1 MHCDLGFSF
10 MPAEKCAENL
20 EHYRAGARD
29 AGWEPTADNILYRQF
44 CFVHE
49 DEAEAHKAGADLG
62 GLFAGG
68 SMDMMMTMGMIGA
81 AMNGV
86 PKGVPLDPSKAPGM
100 SFSPGWYGTP
110 EQAVA
115 MIEEIHSVV
124 GMGRAEFIVGGT
136 PKTPHEAVVASIE
149 LMGETIVPALHADRF
164 SLAAV

>member
-20 EHYRAGARD
+20 EHYRAGAAD

-110 EQAVA
+110 EQALA
-115 MIEEIHSVV
+115 QIEAIHSVV
-124 GMGRAEFIVGGT
+124 GMGRVEFIVGGT
-136 PKTPHEAVVASIE
+136 PKTPHEAVVESLQ
-149 LMGETIVPALHADRF
+149 LMGDTMIPALHADRF